1 MIRVLIPVLILAVAV
16 VVIAARR
23 GGGLVRGMA
32 GDMLVSPA
40 RPAVGVLPASLF
52 HLEQACR
59 LEGSPPSADG
69 PLSAP
74 ARADFWYA
82 LYDAEAPETSGP
94 ASLVALL
101 GVTESPYRWI
111 AGNGAPGAAGEAGT
125 ERRLRRESR
134 DIMDGRTVFTVT
146 FLVPSAADPWPRAG
160 AAWQEGSLARRFTFP
175 SFRTR
180 PGWWWNTGSRTVRCS
195 PPRAGAGSPSRTMRQ
210 RWRPSRRERQRLS
223 ASSLPTCPGRTPRR
237 PTPPPAWNANGSPR
251 TRAKYGAPKET
262 GETAVKKMRENA
274 PAPLCFPRI
283 GR

>member
-40 RPAVGVLPASLF
+40 RPAVVVLPASLF

-175 SFRTR
+175 LFQDKARLVVEYR
-180 PGWWWNTGSRTVRCS
+180 EPYGPLLAAARRRGI
-195 PPRAGAGSPSRTMRQ
+195 
-210 RWRPSRRERQRLS
+210 PSRRERQRLS

>member
-23 GGGLVRGMA
+23 GGGLVPGMA

-94 ASLVALL
+94 ASLVAL
-101 GVTESPYRWI
+101 PARQ
-111 AGNGAPGAAGEAGT
+111 
-125 ERRLRRESR
+125 
-134 DIMDGRTVFTVT
+134 GRNAD
-146 FLVPSAADPWPRAG
+146 SAANRAISWT
-160 AAWQEGSLARRFTFP
+160 AA
-175 SFRTR
+175 
-180 PGWWWNTGSRTVRCS
+180 RCS
-195 PPRAGAGSPSRTMRQ
+195 P
-210 RWRPSRRERQRLS
+210 
-223 ASSLPTCPGRTPRR
+223 
-237 PTPPPAWNANGSPR
+237 
-251 TRAKYGAPKET
+251 
-262 GETAVKKMRENA
+262 
-274 PAPLCFPRI
+274 
-283 GR
+283 

>member
-160 AAWQEGSLARRFTFP
+160 AAWQEGSLARRLTFP
-175 SFRTR
+175 LFQDKARLVVEYREPYGPLLAAARRRGIPLADDAATLAAFEARAAEAFRLVTADVPR
-180 PGWWWNTGSRTVRCS
+180 PDAS
-195 PPRAGAGSPSRTMRQ
+195 PPY
-210 RWRPSRRERQRLS
+210 
-223 ASSLPTCPGRTPRR
+223 
-237 PTPPPAWNANGSPR
+237 PPAGVERKRIAAYAGEVW
-251 TRAKYGAPKET
+251 RAEGN
-262 GETAVKKMRENA
+262 R
-274 PAPLCFPRI
+274 
-283 GR
+283 